1 MPMLIL
7 LGILMMVQG
16 GNCIF
21 GYDCGTKL
29 TNLTTVSLIDIGE
42 CEPKKE
48 ETKSINIE
56 AQLLQINDYNIIH
69 ARECRIK
76 IKRTVHH
83 CGMHSHT
90 SAVLFGEIE
99 YFKEI
104 TKDECEGIQLT
115 GTFNGF
121 GLSLMHLERNSTT
134 TKSVILAGKLDKDSH
149 CESGANYDDPY
160 GTFTDVLVTGYVS
173 IGIYDYDIKL
183 NLESDKVFMQDGTPC
198 NAKARHCISGEGVHA
213 LRYLATQFDFV
224 ALDNCELVED
234 VKFSLMMLW
243 ELEYPAGDEPM
254 ESCPGALWYQD
265 GLCILCRRPGC
276 SPSSETS
283 RALAFEEAVKQE
295 ARTFLGGLDA
305 LVEHEP
311 LVSAPAV
318 IDLDEQSSSPA
329 SEVIDLDEQSSSP
342 ASEVIVLDEESP
354 DAVLD
359 VVDLDEE
366 SFSPEVIDL
375 DVELDVPNS
384 E

>member
-1 MPMLIL
+1 MDNKLMPIL
-7 LGILMMVQG
+7 LGIVILIRG

-42 CEPKKE
+42 CEPKAE

-69 ARECRIK
+69 AKECRIK

-121 GLSLMHLERNSTT
+121 GLSLMHLKRNSTT
-134 TKSVILAGKLDKDSH
+134 SKPVVLAGKLDKDSH
-149 CESGANYDDPY
+149 WESGANYDDPY

-183 NLESDKVFMQDGTPC
+183 NLENDKVFMQDGTPC
-198 NAKARHCISGEGVHA
+198 NAKTRHCISGEGGNVFWDTLPEQICGA
-213 LRYLATQFDFV
+213 NKYTVLYEGFITKTLCGTIFPSSTTSLGGILGWAGIS
-224 ALDNCELVED
+224 LGN
-234 VKFSLMMLW
+234 FSH
-243 ELEYPAGDEPM
+243 
-254 ESCPGALWYQD
+254 SD
-265 GLCILCRRPGC
+265 GLV
-276 SPSSETS
+276 SH
-283 RALAFEEAVKQE
+283 RA
-295 ARTFLGGLDA
+295 
-305 LVEHEP
+305 EP
-311 LVSAPAV
+311 LHANGRKGH
-318 IDLDEQSSSPA
+318 L
-329 SEVIDLDEQSSSP
+329 
-342 ASEVIVLDEESP
+342 EEFII
-354 DAVLD
+354 LEG
-359 VVDLDEE
+359 L
-366 SFSPEVIDL
+366 
-375 DVELDVPNS
+375 
-384 E
+384 